1 LIEAFF
7 QGEQTVRAH
16 RQEDAGRHLGSAV
29 PAVVLGRSPAR
40 LIPALHRAGF
50 GRKNPLAGSAYRHGL
65 GDLMPNYKVTKIEA
79 VGPSYAEKL
88 EAVHIATTADLLKAC
103 AHSKN
108 RKTLA

>member
-1 LIEAFF
+1 
-7 QGEQTVRAH
+7 
-16 RQEDAGRHLGSAV
+16 
-29 PAVVLGRSPAR
+29 
-40 LIPALHRAGF
+40 
-50 GRKNPLAGSAYRHGL
+50 
-65 GDLMPNYKVTKIEA
+65 MPNYKVTKIEA